1 MNKPDLIWLALVDC
15 DKNYEQK
22 ACERKPKVKEL
33 QLKNVTPTKE
43 EAEKS
48 LAYLDKTI
56 KKLEEIDHE

>member
-1 MNKPDLIWLALVDC
+1 MHKPDLLWLAFIDC
-15 DKNYEQK
+15 NKGYQQK
-22 ACERKPKVKEL
+22 AKEGKPKVKEL

>member
-1 MNKPDLIWLALVDC
+1 MNRTKGEEAIAMAMFWGRT
-15 DKNYEQK
+15 NHQSF
-22 ACERKPKVKEL
+22 KPKK

-56 KKLEEIDHE
+56 KKLEEIL